1 MGRVGMGN
9 KKLAKTGAG
18 HCLTGGLNR
27 VLCMVQS
34 GGEVKMGRYYWYC
47 LATLAILLVTLGGCP
62 QPATTP
68 APSQEQAEVIKL
80 PEPRH
85 DSDVSLEQSL
95 LERRSVRD
103 YSGQPLTLQEISQL
117 TWAAQGLTDPRGFRT
132 APSAGGLY
140 PLELYLV
147 AGDVEDLPPG
157 VYRYQPD
164 GHQLVKT
171 GDGDKRAG
179 LAEAALEQEWVEE
192 GAVDFV
198 FTTVYERTTGK
209 YGERG
214 IRYVHMEAGHAAQN
228 LCLQAT
234 ALGLG
239 AVTIGAFYDEQV
251 SRLLNLPADEQP
263 LYVIP
268 VGRK

>member
-1 MGRVGMGN
+1 
-9 KKLAKTGAG
+9 
-18 HCLTGGLNR
+18 
-27 VLCMVQS
+27 
-34 GGEVKMGRYYWYC
+34 MGRYYWYC

-80 PEPRH
+80 PEPQY

-228 LCLQAT
+228 LCLQAA

>member
-1 MGRVGMGN
+1 MGRN
-9 KKLAKTGAG
+9 Y
-18 HCLTGGLNR
+18 
-27 VLCMVQS
+27 
-34 GGEVKMGRYYWYC
+34 RYY

-68 APSQEQAEVIKL
+68 TPSQEQAEVINL
-80 PEPRH
+80 PEPQY
-85 DSDVSLEQSL
+85 DSDVSIEQSL
-95 LERRSVRD
+95 LERRSIRS
-103 YSGQPLTLQEISQL
+103 YSGQPLTLQELSQL
-117 TWAAQGLTDPRGFRT
+117 LWAAQGLTDPGGFRT

-147 AGDVEDLPPG
+147 AGDVTDLTAG

-164 GHQLVKT
+164 GHQLAKT
-171 GDGDKRAG
+171 LDGDKRAE
-179 LAEAALEQEWVEE
+179 LAEAALGQEWVKE
-192 GAVDFV
+192 GAVSIV
-198 FTTVYERTTGK
+198 FTAVYERTTVK
-209 YGERG
+209 YGDRG
-214 IRYVHMEAGHAAQN
+214 VRYVHIEAGHAAQN

-239 AVTIGAFYDEQV
+239 AVTVGAFHDEEV
-251 SRLLNLPADEQP
+251 SQLLNLPADERP

>member
-1 MGRVGMGN
+1 MI
-9 KKLAKTGAG
+9 
-18 HCLTGGLNR
+18 
-27 VLCMVQS
+27 QS
-34 GGEVKMGRYYWYC
+34 GREVKMGRYYWYC

-80 PEPRH
+80 PEPQY

-117 TWAAQGLTDPRGFRT
+117 MWAAQGLTDPRGFRT

-140 PLELYLV
+140 PLELYIV
-147 AGDVEDLPPG
+147 VGDVEDLLPG

-171 GDGDKRAG
+171 ADGDKRAE
-179 LAEAALEQEWVEE
+179 LAQAALEQEWVEE

-198 FTTVYERTTGK
+198 FTAVYERTTGK
-209 YGERG
+209 YGQRG

-239 AVTIGAFYDEQV
+239 AVTIGAFYDKEV
-251 SRLLNLPADEQP
+251 SQLLNLPADEEP

>member
-1 MGRVGMGN
+1 
-9 KKLAKTGAG
+9 
-18 HCLTGGLNR
+18 
-27 VLCMVQS
+27 
-34 GGEVKMGRYYWYC
+34 MGRYYWYC

-80 PEPRH
+80 PEPQY

-117 TWAAQGLTDPRGFRT
+117 MWAAQGLTDPRGFRT

-140 PLELYLV
+140 PLELYIV
-147 AGDVEDLPPG
+147 VGDVEDLAAG
-157 VYRYQPD
+157 AYRYQPD

-171 GDGDKRAG
+171 ADGDKRAE
-179 LAEAALEQEWVEE
+179 LAQAALEQEWVEE

-198 FTTVYERTTGK
+198 FTAVYERTTGK
-209 YGERG
+209 YGQRG

-239 AVTIGAFYDEQV
+239 AVTIGAFYDKEV
-251 SRLLNLPADEQP
+251 SQLLNLPADEEP

>member
-1 MGRVGMGN
+1 
-9 KKLAKTGAG
+9 
-18 HCLTGGLNR
+18 
-27 VLCMVQS
+27 
-34 GGEVKMGRYYWYC
+34 MGRYYWYC

-80 PEPRH
+80 PEPQY

-103 YSGQPLTLQEISQL
+103 YSGQQLTLQEISQL

-140 PLELYLV
+140 PLELYIV
-147 AGDVEDLPPG
+147 AGDVEDLTPG

-171 GDGDKRAG
+171 ADGDVRAE
-179 LAEAALEQEWVEE
+179 LAEAALGQEWVEE

-198 FTTVYERTTGK
+198 FTAVYERTTGK
-209 YGERG
+209 YGQRG

-239 AVTIGAFYDEQV
+239 VVTVGAFHDDQIN
-251 SRLLNLPADEQP
+251 RLLNLPDDEEP

>member
-1 MGRVGMGN
+1 
-9 KKLAKTGAG
+9 
-18 HCLTGGLNR
+18 
-27 VLCMVQS
+27 
-34 GGEVKMGRYYWYC
+34 MGRYYWYC
-47 LATLAILLVTLGGCP
+47 LATLAILLVILGGCP

-80 PEPRH
+80 PEPRY

-103 YSGQPLTLQEISQL
+103 YSGQPLTLPEISQL

-140 PLELYLV
+140 PLELYIV
-147 AGDVEDLPPG
+147 VGDVEGLAAG
-157 VYRYQPD
+157 AYRYQPD

-171 GDGDKRAG
+171 ADGDKRAE
-179 LAEAALEQEWVEE
+179 LTSAALEQEWVEE
-192 GAVDFV
+192 AAADFV
-198 FTTVYERTTGK
+198 FTAVYERTTGK

-239 AVTIGAFYDEQV
+239 AVTIGAFYDKEV
-251 SRLLNLPADEQP
+251 SQLLNLPADEEP

>member
-1 MGRVGMGN
+1 MI
-9 KKLAKTGAG
+9 
-18 HCLTGGLNR
+18 
-27 VLCMVQS
+27 QS
-34 GGEVKMGRYYWYC
+34 GREVKMGRYYWYC

-80 PEPRH
+80 PEPQY

-117 TWAAQGLTDPRGFRT
+117 MWAAQGLTDPRGFRT

-140 PLELYLV
+140 PLELYIV
-147 AGDVEDLPPG
+147 VGDVEDLLPG

-171 GDGDKRAG
+171 ADGDKRAE
-179 LAEAALEQEWVEE
+179 LAQAALEQEWVEE

-198 FTTVYERTTGK
+198 FTAVYERTTGK
-209 YGERG
+209 YGQRG

-239 AVTIGAFYDEQV
+239 AVTIGAFYDDQI

>member
-1 MGRVGMGN
+1 MI
-9 KKLAKTGAG
+9 
-18 HCLTGGLNR
+18 
-27 VLCMVQS
+27 QS
-34 GGEVKMGRYYWYC
+34 GREVKMGRYYWYC

-80 PEPRH
+80 PEPQY

-103 YSGQPLTLQEISQL
+103 YSGQPLTLPEISQL
-117 TWAAQGLTDPRGFRT
+117 MWAAQGLTDPRGFRT

-140 PLELYLV
+140 PLELHIV
-147 AGDVEDLPPG
+147 VGDVEDLAAG

-171 GDGDKRAG
+171 ADGDKRAE

-198 FTTVYERTTGK
+198 FTAVYERTTGK
-209 YGERG
+209 YGQRG

-239 AVTIGAFYDEQV
+239 AVTIGAFYDKEV
-251 SRLLNLPADEQP
+251 SQLLNLPADEEP